1 MYSRLSV
8 GKLHVSHSIC
18 CKRIVWTPGV
28 AYAQTRAILAA
39 ETFELTVSISSGA
52 YLYKERRHEGLARAR
67 QSFGVEFTLAL
78 ARAYLARAYLALKE
92 LKDDKRNYGK
102 NSLDQ
107 MGCV

>member
-1 MYSRLSV
+1 MYPHLSV
-8 GKLHVSHSIC
+8 GKLHVSRSIC

-52 YLYKERRHEGLARAR
+52 YLYEERRHKGLARAR

-78 ARAYLARAYLALKE
+78 ARAYLAPKE

-102 NSLDQ
+102 NSLGQ